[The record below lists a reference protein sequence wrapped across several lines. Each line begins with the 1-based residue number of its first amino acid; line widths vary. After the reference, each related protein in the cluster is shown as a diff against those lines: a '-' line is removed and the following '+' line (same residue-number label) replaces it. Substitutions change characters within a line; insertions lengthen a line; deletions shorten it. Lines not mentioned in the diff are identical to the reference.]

1 MASDERDFAPR
12 AAEST
17 HTLAG
22 VLSRVQRGERGA
34 PDLEQRLNEAFS
46 KHADKL
52 RNFCRR
58 ELRGFPLEVVEET
71 TQEVLFEAWNKLPT
85 YRAEG
90 RFRSFLWAIA
100 AFKCANVRRKRRNVL
115 SEDDLLQPP
124 ERSALTRLTDLERNG
139 IFEEAARNVLNAQ
152 EQEVTHLRWVLDYPY
167 EDIAALL
174 GFPEKDDVRTVLV
187 RCKRRME
194 KEVPRLLAEKGL
206 GDSFLRP
213 SFEADVRPPSR

>member
-1 MASDERDFAPR
+1 MKSDEPNPEHVS
-12 AAEST
+12 AETT
-17 HTLAG
+17 HTLTG
-22 VLSRVQRGERGA
+22 VLSLIQRGERGA
-34 PDLEQRLNEAFS
+34 PELEQRLNTAFA

-52 RNFCRR
+52 RSYCRR

-90 RFRSFLWAIA
+90 RFKSFLWAIA
-100 AFKCANVRRKRRNVL
+100 AFKCANVRRKRRDVL
-115 SEDDLLQPP
+115 SEDGLLEAIST
-124 ERSALTRLTDLERNG
+124 ERSALGRLSDEERNKL
-139 IFEEAARNVLNAQ
+139 FEEAARNVLDDR

-174 GFPEKDDVRTVLV
+174 GFPEKDQVRTVLV

-194 KEVPRLLAEKGL
+194 KEIVRLLAEKGH
-206 GDSFLRP
+206 GSSFLKS
-213 SFEADVRPPSR
+213 SFE